1 MGDHESLWV
10 AKGAGAV
17 IGSGISLA
25 YVLPRGR
32 REAALRFAVGATSGI
47 AFGGVAGL
55 RLARELGIDTVAN
68 GMEIALSGAAL
79 ASLCAWWALGFMMR
93 TFGAA
98 QTEMDR
104 ANGSR
109 HDDKEPRR

>member
-1 MGDHESLWV
+1 MGESESMWM

-32 REAALRFAVGATSGI
+32 REAALRFAVGVTSGI

-68 GMEIALSGAAL
+68 GLEIALSGAAL
-79 ASLCAWWALGFMMR
+79 ASLCAWWAIGVLMR

-98 QTEMDR
+98 QDQMDR
-104 ANGSR
+104 ANG
-109 HDDKEPRR
+109 PRRDREARR

>member
-1 MGDHESLWV
+1 MGDHGTLWM

-17 IGSGISLA
+17 IGSGISIA

-32 REAALRFAVGATSGI
+32 REAALRFAVGVTSGI

-55 RLARELGIDTVAN
+55 RLARDLGIDTAAN
-68 GMEIALSGAAL
+68 GTEIALSGAAL
-79 ASLCAWWALGFMMR
+79 ASLCAWWALGLLMR

-98 QTEMDR
+98 QGQVER
-104 ANGSR
+104 ANG
-109 HDDKEPRR
+109 RRRDMEARR